1 VIQTEVRPV
10 PWADLTQSP
19 QGHFNPPSKTIVTF
33 SFSSGVLSV
42 SEMQKPSQVILDSA
56 LIQPDDQDIGL
67 ARQAREGSRAAFDLL
82 FQQHRQFVYNV
93 CYRMLG
99 SADDAV
105 DLTQITFIQA
115 YREIRRFRGDACFRT
130 WLYRIA
136 VNQCITLM
144 RRESRRRRLA
154 EAEPVKRDPTGDDRV
169 WEVILKLEPQHRA
182 VLVLH
187 YFQGL
192 SCIEMAKA
200 LGCLGGAVR
209 TRLHRARVAFRKQYE
224 EMEK

>member
-1 VIQTEVRPV
+1 MV
-10 PWADLTQSP
+10 
-19 QGHFNPPSKTIVTF
+19 K
-33 SFSSGVLSV
+33 
-42 SEMQKPSQVILDSA
+42 
-56 LIQPDDQDIGL
+56 
-67 ARQAREGSRAAFDLL
+67 QARDGSRAAFDLL
-82 FQQHRQFVYNV
+82 FQRHRQFVYNV
-93 CYRMLG
+93 CYRMTG
-99 SADDAV
+99 SADDGV
-105 DLTQITFIQA
+105 DLTQETFIQA
-115 YREIRRFRGDACFRT
+115 YRELRKFRGDACFRT

-192 SCIEMAKA
+192 SCVEMAKA

-209 TRLHRARVAFRKQYE
+209 TRLHRARMAFKKQYE
-224 EMEK
+224 EMEE